1 MRWNL
6 RSSVAAYLAFAIF
19 GAFWG
24 TWGASIPAVRAQ
36 TGISD
41 GQLGTALLFI
51 GAGAL
56 PAMLAAGR
64 VVDRWGHRTAGGT
77 LAALGIAG
85 FVVAVSARDV
95 LTLSIGLAVV
105 GATSGAADV
114 AINAL
119 AGSAQQATGRPV
131 ISRAHAIFSAA
142 VVVTSLSTGVALG
155 AGAPLPVIYGALAVV
170 AILGAI
176 VVARA
181 SAAVASPPGPATSS
195 PALTTNWTM
204 MRLLLALGGLG
215 ALVFAV
221 ENGHENWSALYY
233 QDVLGAGPAIAAL
246 GPAIFAAVVAIT
258 RVTTAELSTRYP
270 VTVLTSGSLIAAVGT
285 TLIGVATS
293 LTVGLLGL
301 GLAAAGTAVLLPV
314 LLSVLAAHVPER
326 SRGAAT
332 SIFTTIAYLGFL
344 IGPVYFGY
352 WSEAAGLP
360 GAMLA
365 LAGLAMTLVILSPL
379 TRRLSP
385 PATSAPQCTI
395 NKEPAQTLPGTRRTT
410 RQDLDI
416 PES

>member
-1 MRWNL
+1 MSWNP
-6 RSSVAAYLAFAIF
+6 RSNVAAYLAFAIF

-41 GQLGTALLFI
+41 GRLGAALLFI

-56 PAMLAAGR
+56 PAMLVAGC
-64 VVDRWGHRTAGGT
+64 VVDRWGHRTAAVT
-77 LAALGIAG
+77 LVALGIAG
-85 FVVAVSARDV
+85 IIVAVSARDV
-95 LTLSIGLAVV
+95 LTLSIGLAIV

-142 VVVTSLSTGVALG
+142 VVATSLSTGVSLG

-170 AILGAI
+170 ATLGAT
-176 VVARA
+176 VVVRA
-181 SAAVASPPGPATSS
+181 SPAVVSPPGPATGSA
-195 PALTTNWTM
+195 ALTTNWTM

-270 VTVLTSGSLIAAVGT
+270 ITVLTSGSLTAAVGT
-285 TLIGVATS
+285 TLVGVATS

-365 LAGLAMTLVILSPL
+365 LAGLATTLVILSPL
-379 TRRLSP
+379 TRWLRPSSV
-385 PATSAPQCTI
+385 PAPECTTS
-395 NKEPAQTLPGTRRTT
+395 KEPAQTLPGPHTT
-410 RQDLDI
+410 ARQDLDI
-416 PES
+416 PEP

>member
-1 MRWNL
+1 
-6 RSSVAAYLAFAIF
+6 
-19 GAFWG
+19 
-24 TWGASIPAVRAQ
+24 
-36 TGISD
+36 
-41 GQLGTALLFI
+41 
-51 GAGAL
+51 
-56 PAMLAAGR
+56 
-64 VVDRWGHRTAGGT
+64 
-77 LAALGIAG
+77 
-85 FVVAVSARDV
+85 
-95 LTLSIGLAVV
+95 
-105 GATSGAADV
+105 
-114 AINAL
+114 
-119 AGSAQQATGRPV
+119 
-131 ISRAHAIFSAA
+131 
-142 VVVTSLSTGVALG
+142 
-155 AGAPLPVIYGALAVV
+155 
-170 AILGAI
+170 
-176 VVARA
+176 
-181 SAAVASPPGPATSS
+181 
-195 PALTTNWTM
+195 

-314 LLSVLAAHVPER
+314 LLSVLAAHVPKR